1 MNKQIGQCR
10 DCQHWQT
17 SKFQIKQ
24 LETCPKDL
32 DIEEADVYA
41 ECKRIEKGLLVELLK
56 IQKWDD
62 SELDYIETSANFGC
76 LFFKPQPL

>member
-1 MNKQIGQCR
+1 
-10 DCQHWQT
+10 
-17 SKFQIKQ
+17 
-24 LETCPKDL
+24 L

-76 LFFKPQPL
+76 LFFTPQPL